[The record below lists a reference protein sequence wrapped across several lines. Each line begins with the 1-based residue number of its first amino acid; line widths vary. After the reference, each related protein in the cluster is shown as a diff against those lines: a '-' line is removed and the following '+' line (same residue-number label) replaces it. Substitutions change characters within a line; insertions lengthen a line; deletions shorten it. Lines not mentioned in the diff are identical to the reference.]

1 MTVFSQYYPK
11 NNIALDDMADF
22 YQYYPKTNIA
32 YDMVVILFINTAL
45 KQIHDIPA
53 LYQYWSKKSKVFNYV
68 FYLSVR
74 GNYSRFSL
82 VFRFMNF
89 LKQMIFKPFCCYF
102 LYFKNL
108 PFP

>member
-22 YQYYPKTNIA
+22 YQYYPKNNTA

-53 LYQYWSKKSKVFNYV
+53 LYQHCSKTNT
-68 FYLSVR
+68 
-74 GNYSRFSL
+74 
-82 VFRFMNF
+82 
-89 LKQMIFKPFCCYF
+89 
-102 LYFKNL
+102 
-108 PFP
+108 